1 MSPAREPRS
10 STKQSSRPASK
21 RGKTTAPV
29 KAARNALAAKSVAPQ
44 TPPRGAR
51 GGKSSAPKPSAS
63 AATGKSS
70 ATKPTASTAPR
81 KAGARKTLASAVTHK
96 SPAAKPTTSAARN
109 PPMPSKSAPAAT
121 KTPSAPAPTDGLPIV
136 FFETPAAFDRWME
149 KHHTSRGAWLKFTKK
164 GHSPTSVTYQEAL
177 EVALIW
183 GWIDGQKGRF
193 DETAY
198 LLRFTPRGPRSIWS
212 KINREK
218 VLALID
224 AGKMRP
230 TGLAEVENAK
240 KNGRWDAAY
249 DSARTSTVPEDL
261 AQALAA
267 NPRAQAF
274 FATLNSVNR
283 YAILFRV
290 QNVKKAET
298 RARKIAEYVDMLAR
312 NEKIHT

>member
-1 MSPAREPRS
+1 MP
-10 STKQSSRPASK
+10 SK
-21 RGKTTAPV
+21 TAPV
-29 KAARNALAAKSVAPQ
+29 
-44 TPPRGAR
+44 
-51 GGKSSAPKPSAS
+51 
-63 AATGKSS
+63 
-70 ATKPTASTAPR
+70 
-81 KAGARKTLASAVTHK
+81 
-96 SPAAKPTTSAARN
+96 
-109 PPMPSKSAPAAT
+109 AT
-121 KTPSAPAPTDGLPIV
+121 KTPSAPADGLPIV
-136 FFETPAAFDRWME
+136 FFENLAAFDRWLD
-149 KHHTSRGAWLKFTKK
+149 KNHGSRGAWLKFTKK
-164 GHSPTSVTYQEAL
+164 GHSPTSLTYQEAL
-177 EVALIW
+177 EVALTW

-230 TGLAEVENAK
+230 TGLAEVETAK

-249 DSARTSTVPEDL
+249 DSSRTATVPEDL

-267 NPRAQAF
+267 NPRAQTF
-274 FATLNSVNR
+274 FSTLNSVNR
-283 YAILFRV
+283 YAILFRI

>member
-1 MSPAREPRS
+1 
-10 STKQSSRPASK
+10 
-21 RGKTTAPV
+21 
-29 KAARNALAAKSVAPQ
+29 
-44 TPPRGAR
+44 
-51 GGKSSAPKPSAS
+51 
-63 AATGKSS
+63 
-70 ATKPTASTAPR
+70 
-81 KAGARKTLASAVTHK
+81 
-96 SPAAKPTTSAARN
+96 
-109 PPMPSKSAPAAT
+109 MPSKSAPAAT
-121 KTPSAPAPTDGLPIV
+121 KTPSATAPADGLPIV
-136 FFETPAAFDRWME
+136 FFESPAAFDRWME
-149 KHHTSRGAWLKFTKK
+149 KHHTTRGAWLKFTKK

-249 DSARTSTVPEDL
+249 DSARTATVPEDL

-283 YAILFRV
+283 YAILFRI

-312 NEKIHT
+312 NEKIHA